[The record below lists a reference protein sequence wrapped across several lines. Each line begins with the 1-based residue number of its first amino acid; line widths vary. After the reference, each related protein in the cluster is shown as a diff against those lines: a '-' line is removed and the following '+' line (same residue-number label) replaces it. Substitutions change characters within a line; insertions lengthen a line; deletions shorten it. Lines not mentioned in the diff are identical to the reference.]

1 MSKISFRQG
10 GSKRSA
16 KRIAVIVIACV
27 IGAVLLAA
35 VALFAVLAIR
45 SGQSQPQGETGL
57 LGTYAPSSQTEY
69 LARTFTDYF
78 TEETSRELTEYD
90 ATEENIAGKYEL
102 YDAFGGKVSEF
113 CGIWDG
119 ESEPETFRTEQLAAF
134 QARYLYTEEAMAKV
148 KFYLFLPAESYRFRV
163 TGAEVGE
170 ENLSVT
176 VEVLSD
182 GDEAQTYTLT
192 GTYQMDG
199 NNGTAAYAQTELP
212 PAILEFLQSFQYRST
227 VNDSNVY
234 VNSLTFA
241 RQITLSR

>member
-27 IGAVLLAA
+27 LGAILLAA

-45 SGQSQPQGETGL
+45 SKTPPPQGETGL
-57 LGTYAPSSQTEY
+57 LGTYTPSSQSEY
-69 LARTFTDYF
+69 LVRTFTDYF
-78 TEETSRELTEYD
+78 TEETSRELSLYD
-90 ATEENIAGKYEL
+90 PAEETTAGKYEL

-113 CGIWDG
+113 CGTWDG
-119 ESEPETFRTEQLAAF
+119 ETEPETLRDEQLAAF

-170 ENLSVT
+170 ESLSVT
-176 VEVLSD
+176 VEVIPD
-182 GDEAQTYTLT
+182 EGEAQTYTLT

-212 PAILEFLQSFQYRST
+212 PAILEYLQTFQYRST
-227 VNDSNVY
+227 VSDSNVY
-234 VNSLTFA
+234 VNSLTFS